1 MDPLMVLLIL
11 LAGTAGGF
19 LNTLAGGGSIITLPL
34 LIFLGLPAPVANGT
48 NRIAL
53 MWQNMV
59 AISNFRHKGF
69 FPWKLGIIWGIPA
82 LLGAIVGSQLAITIP
97 EETFN
102 RILAVVMFLVL
113 GLIIWKPKTAPHL
126 KIEKIASNNKVLGAL
141 IFFFIGIY
149 GGFIQIGV
157 GIFIIALLTFLTG
170 SSLVQINSLKVIIIA
185 IYMVASLLVFIIN
198 GQIDWALG
206 LTLAVGNGL
215 GAWLGS
221 TLAIRRGDRWVKIVL
236 AIAVV
241 LLAGRLLGFY

>member
-1 MDPLMVLLIL
+1 MEPLQLILIL

-34 LIFLGLPAPVANGT
+34 LILLGLPAPVANGT

-53 MWQNMV
+53 MWQNLV
-59 AISNFRHKGF
+59 AIGNFSHKGF

-82 LLGAIVGSQLAITIP
+82 LIGAILGAQLAINIP

-102 RILAVVMFLVL
+102 QILAIIMFVVLA
-113 GLIIWKPKTAPHL
+113 LIIWKPRVAPQITA
-126 KIEKIASNNKVLGAL
+126 EKISTSHHLLGVF
-141 IFFFIGIY
+141 IFFFIGAY
-149 GGFIQIGV
+149 GGFMQIGV
-157 GIFIIALLTFLTG
+157 GIFIIAILTILTG

-185 IYMVASLLVFIIN
+185 IYMLASLLVFIIN
-198 GQIDWALG
+198 GQINWPLG
-206 LTLAVGNGL
+206 LTLAIGNGC

-221 TLAIRRGDRWVKIVL
+221 TLAIRRGDRWVKVVL
-236 AIAVV
+236 TVAVI

>member
-1 MDPLMVLLIL
+1 MDPLMVILIL
-11 LAGTAGGF
+11 LAGTTGGF

-59 AISNFRHKGF
+59 AISNFRHKGL
-69 FPWKLGIIWGIPA
+69 FPWKLGVIWGIPA

-97 EETFN
+97 EELFN

-113 GLIIWKPKTAPHL
+113 GLIICKPKTSPQIKA
-126 KIEKIASNNKVLGAL
+126 EKIASNNKVLGAI
-141 IFFFIGIY
+141 IFFFIGAY

-157 GIFIIALLTFLTG
+157 GIFIIAILTILTG

-206 LTLAVGNGL
+206 LTLAIGNGL

-221 TLAIRRGDRWVKIVL
+221 TLAIRRGDRWVKVVL
-236 AIAVV
+236 AVAVV

>member
-1 MDPLMVLLIL
+1 MEPLMVLLIL

-69 FPWKLGIIWGIPA
+69 FPWKLGLIWGIPA
-82 LLGAIVGSQLAITIP
+82 LFGAIAGSHLAISIP

-102 RILAVVMFLVL
+102 RILAIVMFLVL
-113 GLIIWKPKTAPHL
+113 GLIIWKPKTSPHL
-126 KIEKIASNNKVLGAL
+126 AAEKIASNNKLLGII
-141 IFFFIGIY
+141 IFFFVGAY

-157 GIFIIALLTFLTG
+157 GFFIIAILAFLTG

-185 IYMVASLLVFIIN
+185 IYMLSSLLVFIIN
-198 GQIDWALG
+198 GQVDWVLG

-221 TLAIRRGDRWVKIVL
+221 QIAIKRGDRWIKVVL
-236 AIAVV
+236 VIGVL

>member
-1 MDPLMVLLIL
+1 MDPLMIILIL

-34 LIFLGLPAPVANGT
+34 LIFLGLPAAMANGT

-53 MWQNMV
+53 MLQNIV
-59 AISNFRHKGF
+59 AITNFRHKGY
-69 FPWKLGIIWGIPA
+69 FPWKLGLIWGIPA
-82 LLGAIVGSQLAITIP
+82 LLGAIAGAQLAVTIP

-102 RILAVVMFLVL
+102 RILAVVMFGVL
-113 GLIIWKPKTAPHL
+113 GLIIWKPKTSSHL
-126 KIEKIASNNKVLGAL
+126 QAREIASNNKLVGIGVFFLIGA
-141 IFFFIGIY
+141 Y

-157 GIFIIALLTFLTG
+157 GIFIIAILAFLTG

-185 IYMVASLLVFIIN
+185 IYMLASLLVFIIN
-198 GQIDWALG
+198 GQVDWALG
-206 LTLAVGNGL
+206 LTLAVGNSL

-236 AIAVV
+236 AIAVF